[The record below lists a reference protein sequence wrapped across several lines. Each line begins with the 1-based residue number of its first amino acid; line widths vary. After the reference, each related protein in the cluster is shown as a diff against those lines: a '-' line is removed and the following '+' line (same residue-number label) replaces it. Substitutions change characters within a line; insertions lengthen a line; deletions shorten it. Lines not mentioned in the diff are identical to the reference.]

1 MTQVASLVCDY
12 DIFTVEVTK
21 NYTQEAWYES
31 LKELMIMAGADN
43 KNMVF
48 MMIDNQI
55 GDRTYI
61 FEDLNNLLNISD
73 IPNLFI

>member
-1 MTQVASLVCDY
+1 
-12 DIFTVEVTK
+12 
-21 NYTQEAWYES
+21 
-31 LKELMIMAGADN
+31 MIMAGADN

-48 MMIDNQI
+48 MMTDNQI